1 MKYEHGGLDQLDPNP
16 SKLDQHGSFDRRKNC
31 APRHIAPDPET
42 PLSPAF
48 VNEQGPRIGAE
59 LDRSSASPQSADLRN
74 EMAHLKRRIQSM
86 TEMFGRME
94 VERRETMMEVENLR
108 REVALSKRRRG
119 QGSKSLAVVLLD
131 FELDMF
137 DSALFRR
144 PDEAGRNAARGL
156 RNKVRSY
163 LPAERA
169 GCSVMVYIFLS
180 RDSQLVAD
188 MCAEGVISSERELDE
203 FVASFNKAHPL
214 FLLVSS
220 DAPRNE
226 TLQRLRDLDHQ
237 GLAALYSR
245 LDSCSSL
252 ILGRWALDLECANMI
267 CSGPSTSE
275 ETPRYLKKI
284 SFVEPVVGTW
294 VPPELIQRSP
304 VILDTS
310 GLLRKTLLRRNKG
323 AVRGLKL
330 DEYRV
335 SPYRMA
341 LMATRAELR
350 MGRMGLQSLLDQ
362 APPIC
367 LQHYLGELPCALDSC
382 AFSHAYTIPKDKLDT
397 LRHSLLSTPCA
408 QILQGTECALAD
420 GCFFAHVC
428 PRGLSCSRQGCAFP
442 NFMHPDLSTVVVP
455 RLRTPLTKPTT
466 DPGKEAPWPQF
477 VKRAELRLPRS
488 SFVVKLKESKEKIQ
502 SQAISSIMPHLS
514 KSHYSVLPDSSVTDS
529 LVVAPAPLKSSKP
542 SLIQPSSSKTIDR
555 IKSGDNINRAAI
567 QRLGIQTLS
576 NEGHGPGSKSGRA
589 GGPKWWQVR

>member
-1 MKYEHGGLDQLDPNP
+1 MNYVHGGLDQLDQNP
-16 SKLDQHGSFDRRKNC
+16 SKIDQHGSFDPRKIPG
-31 APRHIAPDPET
+31 PRHTAPEAET

-59 LDRSSASPQSADLRN
+59 LDRSSASPQSTDLRN
-74 EMAHLKRRIQSM
+74 EMAHLERKIQSM
-86 TEMFGRME
+86 AEICERME
-94 VERRETMMEVENLR
+94 AERRETTEEVENLR

-119 QGSKSLAVVLLD
+119 QGSKSLAVILLD

-137 DSALFRR
+137 DSTLFHR

-169 GCSVMVYIFLS
+169 GCSVMAYVFLS

-203 FVASFNKAHPL
+203 FVASFNNAHPL
-214 FLLVSS
+214 FLLISS

-226 TLQRLRDLDHQ
+226 TLQRLR

-267 CSGPSTSE
+267 CSGSSTPE
-275 ETPRYLKKI
+275 ETPRYPKKI

-310 GLLRKTLLRRNKG
+310 GLLRKTLLRRNRG
-323 AVRGLKL
+323 AMRGLKL
-330 DEYRV
+330 DEYR
-335 SPYRMA
+335 
-341 LMATRAELR
+341 
-350 MGRMGLQSLLDQ
+350 SLLDQ

-367 LQHYLGELPCALDSC
+367 LQHYLGEVPCALDSC
-382 AFSHAYTIPKDKLDT
+382 TFSHAYTISKDKLDT
-397 LRHSLLSTPCA
+397 LRHSLLFKPCA
-408 QILQGTECALAD
+408 QTLQGTECALAD
-420 GCFFAHVC
+420 SCFFAHVC
-428 PRGLSCSRQGCAFP
+428 PRGLSCSRQGCTFP
-442 NFMHPDLSTVVVP
+442 NFMHPDLSTVIVP
-455 RLRTPLTKPTT
+455 MLRTPLTKPTT

-502 SQAISSIMPHLS
+502 SISISSIMPQLS
-514 KSHYSVLPDSSVTDS
+514 KSHYSALPESSVTVPRVD
-529 LVVAPAPLKSSKP
+529 AQTPQNSSKP
-542 SLIQPSSSKTIDR
+542 PLIQLSSSKTINR
-555 IKSGDNINRAAI
+555 MKSGDNFNRAAI
-567 QRLGIQTLS
+567 QRLGTQTLS
-576 NEGHGPGSKSGRA
+576 SEGHGPGSKSGRA
-589 GGPKWWQVR
+589 EGPKWWQV